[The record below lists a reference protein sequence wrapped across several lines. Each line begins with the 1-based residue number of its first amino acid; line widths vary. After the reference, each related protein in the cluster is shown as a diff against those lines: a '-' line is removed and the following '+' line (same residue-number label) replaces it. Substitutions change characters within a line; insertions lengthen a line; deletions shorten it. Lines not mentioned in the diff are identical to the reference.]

1 MKTAL
6 IFSRGIRNT
15 PHLSAFLP
23 DYDLKKT
30 KPPQTVIGWGYK
42 PTADKARAFAAAHN
56 LPYTA
61 LEDGFL
67 RSLGLGV
74 EGYPPLS
81 LIIDDIGIY
90 YHTAQPSRL
99 EQLIMQADRL
109 PAELSAQAE
118 TAMRLIVGNR
128 LSKYNHAADFA
139 ETDASKRPS
148 EKPIV
153 LLIDQ
158 TAGDMAVQY
167 GGADEQTF
175 QTMFQTALQENPQAE
190 IWIKTHPDV
199 LSGKRKGYLTDIA
212 QQENIR
218 LLAEDIHPISLLQ
231 QVDKVY
237 CVTSQMGFEA
247 LLCGKPVTTFG
258 LPWYAGWGVCDDRH
272 PDIAKLEQSGRR
284 AGRTLTQ
291 LFAAAYLQYSRYINP
306 NTGQS
311 GTIFDVIAYLARA
324 RHLNEYLRGN
334 LYCIGVSLWKRAV
347 IKPFFNVPACRLHFA
362 PTADKMLKINL
373 PPDARL
379 LAWGGGKETVIR
391 LAEQLN
397 LPLLRMEDGFI
408 RSVGLGSNL
417 VPPLSLVIDDMGIYF
432 DPARPSRL
440 EHTLQNRHFDEHDRE
455 TAQNLQREL
464 IEANISKYNV
474 KAV

>member
-30 KPPQTVIGWGYK
+30 TPPQTVIGWGYK

-158 TAGDMAVQY
+158 TAGDMAVKY
-167 GGADEQTF
+167 GGADEHTF

-231 QVDKVY
+231 QTDKVY

-284 AGRTLTQ
+284 TGRTLTQ

-311 GTIFDVIAYLARA
+311 GTIFDVIGYLARA
-324 RHLNEYLRGN
+324 RHLNEYLRVEYTVAKDDEALEAFDLLCRFEGIIPALESSHAVAWAVENAPKMGKDQVILVN
-334 LYCIGVSLWKRAV
+334 LSGRG
-347 IKPFFNVPACRLHFA
+347 
-362 PTADKMLKINL
+362 DKDINTVAKLK
-373 PPDARL
+373 
-379 LAWGGGKETVIR
+379 
-391 LAEQLN
+391 
-397 LPLLRMEDGFI
+397 
-408 RSVGLGSNL
+408 
-417 VPPLSLVIDDMGIYF
+417 GI
-432 DPARPSRL
+432 
-440 EHTLQNRHFDEHDRE
+440 
-455 TAQNLQREL
+455 EL
-464 IEANISKYNV
+464 
-474 KAV
+474 